1 MRRLSLVMA
10 GAALLLAAPAAWSAT
25 SSFHISAECTANCGA
40 AGLGSSG
47 LVNGTIV
54 LSTDGFAPG
63 ASIGRAA
70 LQSFGI
76 LFGETAILEPD
87 SPAWDF
93 SAIWGIDRNAI
104 AGVSFTASGA
114 DGIGAGGPLF
124 STGVGGNLLSLNGF
138 CGNVLCTAPAFS
150 GTPATLS
157 PVSFVPR
164 DVAPIPLPPTGP
176 LAAAGALALA
186 AAAGLRRRRFR

>member
-10 GAALLLAAPAAWSAT
+10 GATLLLAAPAAWSAT
-25 SSFHISAECTANCGA
+25 SSFNIGATCTANCAA
-40 AGLGSSG
+40 AGLDSSD

-76 LFGETAILEPD
+76 LFGERAILEPD

-114 DGIGAGGPLF
+114 IGIGAAGPLF
-124 STGVGGNLLSLNGF
+124 STGVGGNLLSLSGF
-138 CGNVLCTAPAFS
+138 CGDALCTGPAFS

-157 PVSFVPR
+157 PVRFTPR
-164 DVAPIPLPPTGP
+164 DLAPIPLPATGP

-186 AAAGLRRRRFR
+186 GAAWLRRRRPA